1 MEMNRIHRGETGVDL
16 CLEGR
21 FMRDEGGDAFPKR
34 VDQAFER
41 RSVWPE
47 PVALYMF
54 QGPKRDGVQT

>member
-1 MEMNRIHRGETGVDL
+1 
-16 CLEGR
+16 
-21 FMRDEGGDAFPKR
+21 MRDEGGDAFPKR